1 LVPEC
6 VVVKCDCG
14 ERPVLLTTS
23 ETAWGCRTDH
33 AAFVRKELASRG
45 ASDWAPHPWE
55 AVYQE
60 WRKKNEYLVSEDTY
74 WLELSAID

>member
-1 LVPEC
+1 MPLL
-6 VVVKCDCG
+6 CG
-14 ERPVLLTTS
+14 RSWLP
-23 ETAWGCRTDH
+23 G
-33 AAFVRKELASRG
+33 G

>member
-1 LVPEC
+1 MRLRGGAGSSDRLGNRLPLR
-6 VVVKCDCG
+6 D
-14 ERPVLLTTS
+14 RP
-23 ETAWGCRTDH
+23 CRFWAGGTG
-33 AAFVRKELASRG
+33 FPG
-45 ASDWAPHPWE
+45 ASDGAPHPWE

>member
-1 LVPEC
+1 MVPEC

-14 ERPVLLTTS
+14 ERPVLLITS
-23 ETAWGCRTDH
+23 ETAWGCGTDH

-45 ASDWAPHPWE
+45 ASDGAPHPWE

>member
-1 LVPEC
+1 MPLL
-6 VVVKCDCG
+6 CG
-14 ERPVLLTTS
+14 RNWLPGGVGQG
-23 ETAWGCRTDH
+23 TA
-33 AAFVRKELASRG
+33 
-45 ASDWAPHPWE
+45 PWE